1 MAPTFRPASAS
12 ASSRIWARFCSA
24 SFTRSSAIR
33 WAAIRAFRM
42 ASSVERYS
50 STFSTS
56 TFILLFKTAFSLY
69 RAL

>member
-1 MAPTFRPASAS
+1 M
-12 ASSRIWARFCSA
+12 
-24 SFTRSSAIR
+24 R
-33 WAAIRAFRM
+33 WAVIRAFRI

-56 TFILLFKTAFSLY
+56 TFILLLSTAFSLY